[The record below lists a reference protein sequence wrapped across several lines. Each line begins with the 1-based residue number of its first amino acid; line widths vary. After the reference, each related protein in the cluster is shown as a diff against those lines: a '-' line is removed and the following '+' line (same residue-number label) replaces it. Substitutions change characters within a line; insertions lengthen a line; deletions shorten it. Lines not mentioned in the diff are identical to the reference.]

1 MSSRQR
7 VVSYA
12 LIVDPNFLE
21 DLQWWVE
28 TQPRVAKRVLEL
40 VEDLRETPFTG
51 IGKPEPLKYLP
62 GKPWSRRITEEHR
75 LAYRVDA
82 GCIYLLQCRY
92 HYK

>member
-40 VEDLRETPFTG
+40 IEDLRKTPFTG
-51 IGKPEPLKYLP
+51 IPKPEHLKYLP
-62 GKPWSRRITEEHR
+62 GNPWSRRITEEHR